1 MYIYCNSQ
9 FIKDTEATISPF
21 DHGFLYGIGVFETFR
36 VYKGFP
42 FLLYDHL
49 NRLQHAID
57 ELEIAYKINI
67 NEVSDM
73 LQKLIQINHCENEDV
88 TVRFN
93 ISAGNGGVGKLLQSY
108 ESPNVLCFL
117 RKAPD
122 IQRTE
127 KHAAILQL
135 RRNTPEGKSR
145 LKSHHYL
152 NNILGKREL
161 KDTPDLE
168 GIFLTEQGYVA
179 EGVVS
184 NILWMKNEIMYTPS
198 LETGILNGITR
209 QFAMNCLQ
217 LLGIPIQEGLFL
229 QEDLLN
235 ASEVIITNSSQEMI
249 PIKTINNH
257 VFQGSNG
264 IMIQRLNELYNQYRT
279 KLLSIDDM

>member
-49 NRLQHAID
+49 KRLQYAID
-57 ELEIAYKINI
+57 ELEISYKLNV
-67 NEVSDM
+67 NEVSDV
-73 LQKLIQINHCENEDV
+73 LQKLIHINQFENEDV
-88 TVRFN
+88 TVRLN
-93 ISAGNGGVGKLLQSY
+93 ISAGNGEVGKLLQSY

-117 RKAPD
+117 RKAPE

-127 KHAAILQL
+127 KHAAILHL
-135 RRNTPEGKSR
+135 RRNTPEGKNR

-161 KDTPDLE
+161 KSSPDLE

-184 NILWMKNEIMYTPS
+184 NVFWMKNDIVYTPS

-209 QFAMNCLQ
+209 KFTIKCLQ
-217 LLGIPIQEGLFL
+217 MLGIPIQEGLFPL
-229 QEDLLN
+229 EDLLN
-235 ASEVIITNSSQEMI
+235 ASEVIITNSSQELV

-257 VFQGSNG
+257 VFRGSDG
-264 IMIQRLNELYNQYRT
+264 IIIQRLNELYSHYRT